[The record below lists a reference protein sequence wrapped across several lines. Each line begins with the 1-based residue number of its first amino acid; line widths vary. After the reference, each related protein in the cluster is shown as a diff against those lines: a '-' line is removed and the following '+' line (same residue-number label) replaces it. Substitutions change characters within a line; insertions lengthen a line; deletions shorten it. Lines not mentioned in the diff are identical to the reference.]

1 MGLRSKSGI
10 KRARQAKKRKARNL
24 QTKKAVKNALKAA
37 DRAIKAK
44 SAEVN
49 DLIKTAVS
57 IIDKAVER
65 GIVHKNS
72 ASRKKSRLLL
82 RYNKAK

>member
-1 MGLRSKSGI
+1 MAIRSKSGI

-24 QTKKAVKNALKAA
+24 ATKKAIKNAVKAA

-57 IIDKAVER
+57 VIDKAVER

-72 ASRKKSRLLL
+72 GSRKKSRLLL